1 MILSDASIRQRIK
14 DGEIIKKETAIEA
27 SIKEASYVL
36 RVANDGLMVDDNRY
50 APGQPKKD
58 GPIVIAPGRI
68 AILSTVERL
77 CMPGDLVGKIGIRF
91 NYACQGLTGLMGI
104 QVDPHYGFGHLSEPL
119 YIRVANLGNYD
130 ITIPFNEP
138 VFTFELHKTS
148 ERVPQPKVPRQPM
161 WYRLQDVLGDHREWS
176 WSYVT
181 RVEANTAETTKRLD
195 SEVKSI
201 QDYLQPLVMFG
212 IFLVAVTILGVALSV
227 IFGLRDTPTS
237 QVPTWFSVWGW
248 AFLFFTIATATITT
262 LVIGVATVVSI
273 CIHLLRRT

>member
-1 MILSDASIRQRIK
+1 MILSDASIRQRIR
-14 DGEIIKKETAIEA
+14 DGDIIKKETAIEE

-36 RVANDGLMVDDNRY
+36 RVADDGLMVDDRRY
-50 APGQPKKD
+50 APGQPKEY

-91 NYACQGLTGLMGI
+91 DYACQGLTGLMGI
-104 QVDPHYGFGHLSEPL
+104 QVDPHYGYGHLSEPL

-130 ITIPFNEP
+130 ITIPFNAP
-138 VFTFELHKTS
+138 VFTFELHMTS
-148 ERVPQPKVPRQPM
+148 ERVPQPKEPRKPM

-181 RVEANTAETTKRLD
+181 RVEVATSANTERLD
-195 SEVKSI
+195 SEVRSI
-201 QDYLQPLVMFG
+201 KDYLQPLVMFG

-227 IFGLRDTPTS
+227 IFGLRDTPTT
-237 QVPTWFSVWGW
+237 QVPQWFSKWGW
-248 AFLFFTIATATITT
+248 VFLFVTLGAATVSTLAIGIAA
-262 LVIGVATVVSI
+262 VVSI
-273 CIHLLRRT
+273 CRHLLRKA